1 MKIKK
6 IIVEILK
13 MKKLNKTIKIQE
25 NVGNL

>member
-6 IIVEILK
+6 IIVDILK

-25 NVGNL
+25 SVGNL

>member
-25 NVGNL
+25 SVGNL